1 MKQLVLISGGFHP
14 FHPGHLSLYQAAK
27 ETFPG
32 ADVVVA
38 ATNDTSSRPFPF
50 KIKQKLAQ
58 VSGVPPRDFVEVSRQ
73 FNAMEPAISRRIK
86 NPNDTVLIF
95 VRSDKDQN
103 KPPLP
108 AALDPATGQLPL
120 AKRGP
125 NKGQPVSD
133 YLQYLAGNEDNIQPM
148 TQHAYMAYLP
158 TEEFGSGMTSASEI
172 RAEWPGLDQQGKID
186 RVKSLYPLTQNN
198 PALANNIVGMLDTAM
213 GTEITE
219 VLDTKA
225 SNATSQWDMSDP
237 DMVKFNFT
245 ASNGV
250 QYQLDFL
257 APYIGPVDPNQPKS
271 MLRQKVDPTYNVS
284 EDEQFNNEL
293 WKPGLDFKQDINGIL
308 YHVTNAGK
316 KNDFLSIKAYD
327 KKNPN
332 PIGDAQFAK
341 ARNLYTG
348 EVQGVTSMKTRVDP
362 KYQGQG
368 IAANMYALIR
378 MLGVNVLP
386 SETQTTAGQKMWSK
400 WRKQGDVNSLKDLDP
415 KVKGVAEEY
424 NTMQFAAEKTPAINP
439 YGGQFGIYNKRAVK
453 TAMGENQGWAATY
466 EATSAQ
472 NFVGGMTASYQAR
485 ENQPVSEDYVLEK
498 TSV

>member
-32 ADVVVA
+32 ADIVIG
-38 ATNDTSSRPFPF
+38 ATNDTSERPFPF

-58 VSGVPPRDFVEVSRQ
+58 VSGVPPGDFVEVSRQ
-73 FNAMEPAISRRIK
+73 FNAEESAIAARIK

-103 KPPLP
+103 QPPLP

-125 NKGQPVSD
+125 NKGKPVSD

-172 RAEWPGLDQQGKID
+172 RAEWPDLDQDGKID
-186 RVKSLYPLTQNN
+186 RVKSLYPATQSN
-198 PALANNIVGMLDTAM
+198 PALANNVVGMLDTAM

-219 VLDTKA
+219 VMDTKA
-225 SNATSQWDMSDP
+225 STATSTWDTSDP
-237 DMVKFNFT
+237 DMIKFNFT

-250 QYQLDFL
+250 RYQVDFL
-257 APYIGPVDPNQPKS
+257 APYIGPENMSPYDYFDSDEVFDNSKF
-271 MLRQKVDPTYNVS
+271 VS
-284 EDEQFNNEL
+284 FEQLTNDM
-293 WKPGLDFKQDINGIL
+293 KGGHPVAKQGIEGTGSAAE
-308 YHVTNAGK
+308 VFGIVWNAIIQYVK
-316 KNDFLSIKAYD
+316 
-327 KKNPN
+327 
-332 PIGDAQFAK
+332 K
-341 ARNLYTG
+341 ARPALLYF
-348 EVQGVTSMKTRVDP
+348 Q
-362 KYQGQG
+362 
-368 IAANMYALIR
+368 
-378 MLGVNVLP
+378 
-386 SETQTTAGQKMWSK
+386 
-400 WRKQGDVNSLKDLDP
+400 
-415 KVKGVAEEY
+415 
-424 NTMQFAAEKTPAINP
+424 AAEPNRRALYARMIPRILPAIPGYASMTVGN
-439 YGGQFGIYNKRAVK
+439 GEFGIYNKRAVK
-453 TAMGENQGWAATY
+453 SAVGENQGWAATY

-472 NFVGGMTASYQAR
+472 NFVGGMKAGYQRR

-498 TSV
+498 TSI

>member
-27 ETFPG
+27 ATFPN

-50 KIKQKLAQ
+50 RIKQNLAQ
-58 VSGVPPRDFVEVSRQ
+58 VSGETPASGVPPKNFVEVSRQ
-73 FNAMEPAISRRIK
+73 FNAMEPAIASRIK
-86 NPNDTVLIF
+86 NINDTVLIF
-95 VRSDKDQN
+95 VRSDKDKN

-172 RAEWPGLDQQGKID
+172 RAEWPNLDQQGKID
-186 RVKSLYPLTQNN
+186 RVKSLYPLTRTN
-198 PALANNIVGMLDTAM
+198 PALANNVVGMLDAAM

-219 VLDTKA
+219 VLDTRA
-225 SNATSQWDMSDP
+225 SNATSQWDTS
-237 DMVKFNFT
+237 
-245 ASNGV
+245 
-250 QYQLDFL
+250 
-257 APYIGPVDPNQPKS
+257 DPNQPKS

-472 NFVGGMTASYQAR
+472 NFVGGMKAGYQAR
-485 ENQPVSEDYVLEK
+485 ENQPVNEDYVLEK

>member
-27 ETFPG
+27 ETFPS

-38 ATNDTSSRPFPF
+38 ATNDTSERPFPF

-58 VSGVPPRDFVEVSRQ
+58 VSGVPPKNFVEVSRQ
-73 FNAMEPAISRRIK
+73 FNAMEPAIASRIK
-86 NPNDTVLIF
+86 NINDTVLIF

-186 RVKSLYPLTQNN
+186 RVKSLYPLTRTN
-198 PALANNIVGMLDTAM
+198 PALADNVVGMLDTAM
-213 GTEITE
+213 GTEIKGQVSTDRYDDGLESELSE

-225 SNATSQWDMSDP
+225 SNATSQWNYSDP
-237 DMVKFNFT
+237 DMIKFNFT

-250 QYQLDFL
+250 QYQVDFL
-257 APYIGPVDPNQPKS
+257 APYIGPEEMGPEDFFDSDEIFDNSKF
-271 MLRQKVDPTYNVS
+271 VS
-284 EDEQFNNEL
+284 FEQITQDMKGGF
-293 WKPGLDFKQDINGIL
+293 PVVKQGIEGTGSAAE
-308 YHVTNAGK
+308 VFGIVWNAIIQYVK
-316 KNDFLSIKAYD
+316 
-327 KKNPN
+327 
-332 PIGDAQFAK
+332 K
-341 ARNLYTG
+341 ARPALLYF
-348 EVQGVTSMKTRVDP
+348 Q
-362 KYQGQG
+362 
-368 IAANMYALIR
+368 
-378 MLGVNVLP
+378 
-386 SETQTTAGQKMWSK
+386 
-400 WRKQGDVNSLKDLDP
+400 
-415 KVKGVAEEY
+415 
-424 NTMQFAAEKTPAINP
+424 AAEPNRRALYARMIPRILPAIPGYASMSIGN
-439 YGGQFGIYNKRAVK
+439 GEFGIYNKRAVK

-472 NFVGGMTASYQAR
+472 NFVGGMKAGYQAR

-498 TSV
+498 TSI

>member
-27 ETFPG
+27 ETFPS

-38 ATNDTSSRPFPF
+38 ATNDTSSRPFDF
-50 KIKQKLAQ
+50 KIKQNLAQ
-58 VSGVPPRDFVEVSRQ
+58 VSGVPREDFVEVSRQ
-73 FNAMEPAISRRIK
+73 FNAMEPAIASRIK
-86 NPNDTVLIF
+86 NINDTVLIF
-95 VRSDKDQN
+95 VRSDKDKN

-125 NKGQPVSD
+125 NKGQPVSA

-172 RAEWPGLDQQGKID
+172 RAEWPNLDQDGKID
-186 RVKSLYPLTQNN
+186 RVKSLYPLTRTN
-198 PALANNIVGMLDTAM
+198 PALADNVAGMLDTAI
-213 GTEITE
+213 GKKITE

-225 SNATSQWDMSDP
+225 SAATSQWNTSDP

-257 APYIGPVDPNQPKS
+257 APYIGPDEMGPEDFFDSDEVFDNSKF
-271 MLRQKVDPTYNVS
+271 VS
-284 EDEQFNNEL
+284 FEQITQDM
-293 WKPGLDFKQDINGIL
+293 KGGHPVVKQGIEGTGSAAE
-308 YHVTNAGK
+308 VFGIVVNAIIQYVK
-316 KNDFLSIKAYD
+316 
-327 KKNPN
+327 
-332 PIGDAQFAK
+332 K
-341 ARNLYTG
+341 ARPSLLYF
-348 EVQGVTSMKTRVDP
+348 Q
-362 KYQGQG
+362 
-368 IAANMYALIR
+368 AAEPNRRALYAR
-378 MLGVNVLP
+378 MIQRVLP
-386 SETQTTAGQKMWSK
+386 SLPGWASM
-400 WRKQGDVNSLKDLDP
+400 SLD
-415 KVKGVAEEY
+415 
-424 NTMQFAAEKTPAINP
+424 
-439 YGGQFGIYNKRAVK
+439 GGQFGIYNKRAVK

-472 NFVGGMTASYQAR
+472 NFVGGMKAGYQRR
-485 ENQPVSEDYVLEK
+485 ENQPVSEDYVQEK
-498 TSV
+498 TSI

>member
-27 ETFPG
+27 ETFPN

-50 KIKQKLAQ
+50 KIKQNLAQ
-58 VSGVPPRDFVEVSRQ
+58 VSGVPPENFVEVSKQ
-73 FNAMEPAISRRIK
+73 FDRKDPAIASRIK

-103 KPPLP
+103 TPPLP

-172 RAEWPGLDQQGKID
+172 RAEWPNLDQDGKID
-186 RVKSLYPLTQNN
+186 RVKSLYPLTQTN
-198 PALANNIVGMLDTAM
+198 PALAKNVVGMLDTAI
-213 GTEITE
+213 GKKITE

-237 DMVKFNFT
+237 DMIKFNFT

-250 QYQLDFL
+250 RYQVDFL
-257 APYIGPVDPNQPKS
+257 APYIGPEEMGPEDFFDSDEIFDNSKF
-271 MLRQKVDPTYNVS
+271 VS
-284 EDEQFNNEL
+284 FEQITQDM
-293 WKPGLDFKQDINGIL
+293 KGGHPVVKQGIEGTGSAAE
-308 YHVTNAGK
+308 VFGIVWNAIIQYVK
-316 KNDFLSIKAYD
+316 
-327 KKNPN
+327 
-332 PIGDAQFAK
+332 K
-341 ARNLYTG
+341 ARPALLYF
-348 EVQGVTSMKTRVDP
+348 Q
-362 KYQGQG
+362 
-368 IAANMYALIR
+368 
-378 MLGVNVLP
+378 
-386 SETQTTAGQKMWSK
+386 
-400 WRKQGDVNSLKDLDP
+400 
-415 KVKGVAEEY
+415 
-424 NTMQFAAEKTPAINP
+424 AAEPNRRALYARMIPRILPAIPGYASMSIGN
-439 YGGQFGIYNKRAVK
+439 GEFGIYNKRAVK

-472 NFVGGMTASYQAR
+472 NFVGGMKAGYQAR

-498 TSV
+498 TSI